1 MQVLRHCD
9 SPVVRELAVQ
19 CIGQAISMHPK
30 ALGSGVAPTPFLW
43 CCVQQLACATS
54 GTTVRSVQWVHSPPV
69 LLSLYSA
76 FDFRTYACF

>member
-30 ALGSGVAPTPFLW
+30 ALGSGDALDCLLWCLVERSLRVRPVAPLRKLCNGLTPLHH
-43 CCVQQLACATS
+43 L
-54 GTTVRSVQWVHSPPV
+54 
-69 LLSLYSA
+69 
-76 FDFRTYACF
+76 